1 MIGLSN
7 WYLEGEV
14 IAVLHPKLLDLS
26 NLQFFSDSAFLLQQL
41 FITQNNLKY
50 VVCQKL
56 FTF

>member
-41 FITQNNLKY
+41 YITQNNLKY
-50 VVCQKL
+50 VVCQK
-56 FTF
+56 

>member
-1 MIGLSN
+1 MIGLSK

-50 VVCQKL
+50 VVCQK
-56 FTF
+56 